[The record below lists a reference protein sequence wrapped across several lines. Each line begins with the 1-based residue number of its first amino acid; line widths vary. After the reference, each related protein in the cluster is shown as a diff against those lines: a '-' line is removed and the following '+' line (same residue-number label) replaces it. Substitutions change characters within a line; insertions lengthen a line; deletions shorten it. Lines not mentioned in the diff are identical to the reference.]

1 MRIDVPLLVVG
12 RGPAALVVAK
22 VAAGHGLPCLLA
34 GHEVLGD
41 DEPVALGPDA
51 VAALERHGLVDIL
64 RPYVVGLDPFTISG
78 RDFEEVV
85 KHHCV
90 ADLNVTVYDEVAVI
104 ERTAD
109 VPGLRGV
116 LTDGTS
122 RWELA
127 ADQFVDA
134 ELLPTALSDAIT
146 AGAAAAL
153 DATVAASDGQAA
165 P

>member
-1 MRIDVPLLVVG
+1 MPSRPSS
-12 RGPAALVVAK
+12 
-22 VAAGHGLPCLLA
+22 
-34 GHEVLGD
+34 E
-41 DEPVALGPDA
+41 
-51 VAALERHGLVDIL
+51 HGLVDIL
-64 RPYVVGLDPFTISG
+64 RPYLDAARSVDHRAD
-78 RDFEEVV
+78 RDFEEVI

-104 ERTAD
+104 ERVTD
-109 VPGLRGV
+109 GSVLRGV

-134 ELLPTALSDAIT
+134 DLLPTALSDAIT
-146 AGAAAAL
+146 AGAAAARG
-153 DATVAASDGQAA
+153 AVERHAPHAA